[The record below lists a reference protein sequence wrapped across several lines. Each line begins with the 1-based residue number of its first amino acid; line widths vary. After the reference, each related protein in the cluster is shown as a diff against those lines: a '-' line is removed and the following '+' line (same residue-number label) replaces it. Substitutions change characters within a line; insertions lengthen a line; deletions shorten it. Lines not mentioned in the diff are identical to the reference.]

1 MANRKFMK
9 HIKPYLIL
17 LGSLI
22 MSSAFSQVL
31 SLDSILNRIERHH
44 PMLQEYSGRAKAME
58 TYAGGARSWM
68 APMAGIGTF
77 MTPYPGQNPEAM
89 ERGAVMV
96 SFEQSIPNRS
106 KLNASEQ
113 LLRARSG
120 TFELQRKKVWNQLR
134 FEARSAAFSLLIE
147 REKISAI
154 ENQIGI
160 LQTAAKME
168 QTRLESNKGS
178 LSSLYRAE
186 ARIAELQN
194 MLAMAKSSE
203 VEQQTILL
211 GLIGM
216 ENSESVELTIGTPAL
231 PTVLL
236 EPGES
241 DLAAARSDVQEID
254 QQIRL
259 MKLNQDLQ
267 RMQSKPEYKLRFDHM
282 QPLGSTPVQFT
293 AMAMVSIPIAPWSSG
308 MYKSEVAGMN
318 HEIGSM
324 EKNREALIRDSKIMV
339 RRMLIQISSM
349 KDQVRRYEES
359 IIPSMN
365 RNYEAQKISWE
376 ENRGSLMDLLEAW
389 EVLSMTQIEL
399 LNKKGA
405 LYLMLANYEK
415 VIEQ

>member
-1 MANRKFMK
+1 MK
-9 HIKPYLIL
+9 PTKVFLMMIGSFL
-17 LGSLI
+17 LSN
-22 MSSAFSQVL
+22 AFSQEL
-31 SLDSILNRIERHH
+31 TLDSILVRIERQH
-44 PMLQEYSGRAKAME
+44 PMLQEFSGRAKAME

-77 MTPYPGQNPEAM
+77 MTPYPGQNPESM

-96 SFEQSIPNRS
+96 SFEQSIPNRN

-113 LLRARSG
+113 LLKARSG

-134 FEARSAAFSLLIE
+134 FEARTAAYSLLIH

-154 ENQIGI
+154 RKQIEI
-160 LQTAAKME
+160 LQVAAKME
-168 QTRLESNKGS
+168 QTRLEGNKGS
-178 LSSLYRAE
+178 LGGLYRTE
-186 ARIAELQN
+186 ARLAELQN
-194 MLAMAKSSE
+194 MLAMTKSNE
-203 VEQQTILL
+203 EEQQTILL
-211 GLIGM
+211 GLMGLDNLANIKLVIGYP
-216 ENSESVELTIGTPAL
+216 IL
-231 PTVLL
+231 PSVLL

-241 DLAAARSDVQEID
+241 DLASVRSDVQEIN
-254 QQIRL
+254 QQIKL
-259 MKLNQDLQ
+259 MRLNQELQ

-293 AMAMVSIPIAPWSSG
+293 AMAMVSIPIAPWSSS
-308 MYKSEVAGMN
+308 MYKSEIAGMN

-339 RRMLIQISSM
+339 RRMLIQIASM
-349 KDQVRRYEES
+349 KEQVKRYEES
-359 IIPSMN
+359 ILPSMK

-389 EVLSMTQIEL
+389 EVQSMTEIEL
-399 LNKKGA
+399 LNKKES

-415 VIEQ
+415 IIEQ